1 LGAEDVIEKSFD
13 MQKII
18 QITKNLVEKRSLKRQ
33 KDNLTKNLLEKYE
46 ILGESNEIVKLK
58 AIIEKVAPTNAS
70 ILILGETGVG
80 KELVARNIH
89 IRSQRSDS
97 PYIKVNCAALPGELI
112 ESELFGHEKG
122 SFTGAISTKK
132 GQFEMADNGTLFLDE
147 IGDMTLHAQAKV
159 LRALES
165 GEIMKIGGDNEIHV
179 DVRLITATN
188 QNIKELIHSKLFRED
203 LFHRIN
209 VVEIKVPSLAERIS
223 DIPLLASHFLELY
236 CYENNMPVRII
247 DRSAEKYL
255 MNCAWPGNIRQLR
268 HTIEKII
275 VLSDSKVINAEI
287 VEKILKQPDL
297 INDKLCEN
305 EDFDALQLYDKKKY
319 FEKNYII
326 TALNKNHWHI
336 TKTASELGMDR
347 STLFRKMKSLDIK
360 R

>member
-1 LGAEDVIEKSFD
+1 
-13 MQKII
+13 
-18 QITKNLVEKRSLKRQ
+18 
-33 KDNLTKNLLEKYE
+33 
-46 ILGESNEIVKLK
+46 
-58 AIIEKVAPTNAS
+58 
-70 ILILGETGVG
+70 
-80 KELVARNIH
+80 
-89 IRSQRSDS
+89 
-97 PYIKVNCAALPGELI
+97 
-112 ESELFGHEKG
+112 
-122 SFTGAISTKK
+122 
-132 GQFEMADNGTLFLDE
+132 
-147 IGDMTLHAQAKV
+147 
-159 LRALES
+159 
-165 GEIMKIGGDNEIHV
+165 
-179 DVRLITATN
+179 
-188 QNIKELIHSKLFRED
+188 
-203 LFHRIN
+203 
-209 VVEIKVPSLAERIS
+209 
-223 DIPLLASHFLELY
+223 
-236 CYENNMPVRII
+236 MPVRII